1 MIRSGQILFLCA
13 LALLMV
19 GVLMVT
25 SAGMEIE
32 PATAATPIQGGDG
45 LTPVTM
51 LSGRI
56 GIYMAL
62 AMLAMACTAFMPAR
76 VVGALL
82 TPRPRRVWPLLAFGV
97 GMMLV
102 VLLLVYVPGISRNRN
117 FSSRWIEVPAPVLGS
132 VSFQPSEFI
141 KWSMLGLLAW
151 CAVSAGDRLQKFW
164 TGLVPLLAALGIVC
178 AVVMKEDLGT
188 AVLIGSSG
196 VIILLAAGAKLWHIG
211 LLAPAGLSVVA
222 LGLFSSDYR
231 MRRITSFLDP
241 YADPTGDGFHIIQSM
256 GAIANGEVVGRGLG
270 HGLQKFGYLPEDT
283 TDFIFAI
290 ISEELGLFGVAL
302 VLFLYVVLLTTGVDI
317 AKRERRPVARLF
329 ALGVVATIGL
339 QACINLLVVTKLAPT
354 KGIALPLISSGG
366 TGWILTSAALG
377 MLIRFDRSTGD
388 EMVATDNVETESEA
402 GIEDSEDT
410 EEPELAAPAGA
421 LA

>member
-1 MIRSGQILFLCA
+1 M
-13 LALLMV
+13 M

-32 PATAATPIQGGDG
+32 PASAETPVQGGAG
-45 LTPVTM
+45 LAPVAI

-62 AMLAMACTAFMPAR
+62 ALAAMAMAAFMPAR
-76 VVGALL
+76 IVDRAL
-82 TPRPRRVWPLLAFGV
+82 TPSARRVWPILAFGV
-97 GMMLV
+97 GFMLV
-102 VLLLVYVPGISRNRN
+102 MLLLVYVPGISRNRN
-117 FSSRWIEVPAPVLGS
+117 FSSRWIEVPAPVLGT

-164 TGLVPLLAALGIVC
+164 TGLVPMLAALGLVC
-178 AVVMKEDLGT
+178 AVIMKEDLGT
-188 AVLIGSSG
+188 AVLIGSAG
-196 VIILLAAGAKLWHIG
+196 AIILLAAGAKLWHIA
-211 LLAPAGLSVVA
+211 LLAPAGLAVIA
-222 LGLFSSDYR
+222 AGLFTSDYR
-231 MRRITSFLDP
+231 MRRITSFIDP
-241 YADPTGDGFHIIQSM
+241 YADPAGDGFHIIQSM

-290 ISEELGLFGVAL
+290 ISEELGLFGVGL
-302 VLFLYVVLLTTGVDI
+302 VLFLYFVLMTTGFDI
-317 AKRERRPVARLF
+317 VRNERRPVARLF
-329 ALGVVATIGL
+329 ALGVLATIGL
-339 QACINLLVVTKLAPT
+339 QTCINLLVVTKLAPT

-377 MLIRFDRSTGD
+377 MLIRFDRSAHQASIQAD
-388 EMVATDNVETESEA
+388 PIQD
-402 GIEDSEDT
+402 DP
-410 EEPELAAPAGA
+410 EPEHGTPPDETPAGV

>member
-1 MIRSGQILFLCA
+1 M
-13 LALLMV
+13 M

-25 SAGMEIE
+25 SAGMEIA
-32 PATAATPIQGGDG
+32 PASAEAPVRGGEG
-45 LTPVTM
+45 LAPVAI

-62 AMLAMACTAFMPAR
+62 ALAAMAITAFMPAPIVDR
-76 VVGALL
+76 AL
-82 TPRPRRVWPLLAFGV
+82 TPSPRRVWPMLAFGV
-97 GMMLV
+97 GFMLAL
-102 VLLLVYVPGISRNRN
+102 LLLVYVPGIQRNRN
-117 FSSRWIEVPAPVLGS
+117 FSSRWIEFPAPVLGS

-164 TGLVPLLAALGIVC
+164 TGLLPLLAALGLVC

-196 VIILLAAGAKLWHIG
+196 VIILLAAGAKFWHIG
-211 LLAPAGLSVVA
+211 LLAPAGLAVVA
-222 LGLFSSDYR
+222 AGLFTSDYR
-231 MRRITSFLDP
+231 MRRITSFIDP
-241 YADPTGDGFHIIQSM
+241 YADPAGDGFHIIQSM

-302 VLFLYVVLLTTGVDI
+302 VLFLYVVLLTTGLDI
-317 AKRERRPVARLF
+317 ARSERRPVARLF

-339 QACINLLVVTKLAPT
+339 QTCINLLVVTKLAPT

-377 MLIRFDRSTGD
+377 MLIRFDRSSRLAPI
-388 EMVATDNVETESEA
+388 ATDNVEPET
-402 GIEDSEDT
+402 
-410 EEPELAAPAGA
+410 EPEPEPEAPTDATPAGA

>member
-1 MIRSGQILFLCA
+1 MGVLRSGHILFLCA
-13 LALLMV
+13 LALLMM

-32 PATAATPIQGGDG
+32 PATAEIPIQGDG
-45 LTPVTM
+45 GITPVTI

-56 GIYMAL
+56 GIYAAL
-62 AMLAMACTAFMPAR
+62 ALAAMAATAFMPAR
-76 VVGALL
+76 LVDRALRPSPGRGWVVLGLGVGAM
-82 TPRPRRVWPLLAFGV
+82 LA
-97 GMMLV
+97 L
-102 VLLLVYVPGISRNRN
+102 LLLVYVPGISRNRN
-117 FSSRWIEVPAPVLGS
+117 FSSRWIEVPAPVLGT
-132 VSFQPSEFI
+132 VSIQPSEFI

-164 TGLVPLLAALGIVC
+164 AGLVPLLASLGLVC
-178 AVVMKEDLGT
+178 AVIMKEDLGT
-188 AVLIGSSG
+188 AVLIGGAG
-196 VIILLAAGAKLWHIG
+196 VIILTAAGARLWHLG
-211 LLAPAGLSVVA
+211 LLAPAGLAVVA
-222 LGLFSSDYR
+222 AGLFTSDYR

-241 YADPTGDGFHIIQSM
+241 YADPAGDGFHIIQSM

-283 TDFIFAI
+283 TDFIFAV

-302 VLFLYVVLLTTGVDI
+302 VLFLYAVLLTTGLGI
-317 AKRERRPVARLF
+317 ARNESRPVARLF

-339 QACINLLVVTKLAPT
+339 QTCINLLVVTKLAPT

-377 MLIRFDRSTGD
+377 LLIRFDRSGD
-388 EMVATDNVETESEA
+388 ASEAETLESEP
-402 GIEDSEDT
+402 IERGF
-410 EEPELAAPAGA
+410 PEASAQPAGA
-421 LA
+421 IA

>member
-25 SAGMEIE
+25 SAGMSIE
-32 PATAATPIQGGDG
+32 PASAE
-45 LTPVTM
+45 TPVRGGEGLAPVAI

-62 AMLAMACTAFMPAR
+62 ALGMMSVVAFMPGRA
-76 VVGALL
+76 VDHLL
-82 TPRPRRVWPLLAFGV
+82 SPSPRRFWPMLALGV
-97 GMMLV
+97 TLMLV
-102 VLLLVYVPGISRNRN
+102 VLLLVYVPGISRSRN
-117 FSSRWIEVPAPVLGS
+117 ASSRWIEFPAPVLGS

-151 CAVSAGDRLQKFW
+151 CAVSAGERLQKFW
-164 TGLVPLLAALGIVC
+164 TGLVPMLGALGLVC
-178 AVVMKEDLGT
+178 AVIMKEDLGT
-188 AVLIGSSG
+188 AVLIAASG
-196 VIILLAAGAKLWHIG
+196 VVILIAAGARLLHVG
-211 LLAPAGLSVVA
+211 LLAPAGLAVVA
-222 LGLFSSDYR
+222 AGLFTSPYR

-241 YADPTGDGFHIIQSM
+241 YADPAGDGFHIIQSM

-270 HGLQKFGYLPEDT
+270 NGIQKFGYLPEDT

-290 ISEELGLFGVAL
+290 IAEELGLFGVGL
-302 VLFLYVVLLTTGVDI
+302 VLFLYVVLLTTGLDI
-317 AKRERRPVARLF
+317 ARNERRPVARLF

-377 MLIRFDRSTGD
+377 LLIRFDRSSGLSTVSPGKYGPEHDSD
-388 EMVATDNVETESEA
+388 EFEEA
-402 GIEDSEDT
+402 
-410 EEPELAAPAGA
+410 ELPGAGEHAGA

>member
-25 SAGMEIE
+25 SAGMSIE
-32 PATAATPIQGGDG
+32 PASAE
-45 LTPVTM
+45 TPVRGGEGLAPVAI

-62 AMLAMACTAFMPAR
+62 ALAAMGAAAFLPGR
-76 VVGALL
+76 VVERMLR
-82 TPRPRRVWPLLAFGV
+82 PSPRRVWPMLAFGV
-97 GMMLV
+97 GFMLV
-102 VLLLVYVPGISRNRN
+102 LLFLVYVPGISRSRN
-117 FSSRWIEVPAPVLGS
+117 FSSRWIEFPAPVLGS

-151 CAVSAGDRLQKFW
+151 CAVSAGDRLQRFW
-164 TGLVPLLAALGIVC
+164 TGLVPLLGALGLVC
-178 AVVMKEDLGT
+178 AVIMKEDLGT
-188 AVLIGSSG
+188 AVLIGAAG
-196 VIILLAAGAKLWHIG
+196 VVILMAAGARPLHIG
-211 LLAPAGLSVVA
+211 LLAPAGLAVVA
-222 LGLFSSDYR
+222 AGLFTSPYR

-241 YADPTGDGFHIIQSM
+241 YADPAGDGFHIIQSM

-290 ISEELGLFGVAL
+290 ISEELGLFGVGL
-302 VLFLYVVLLTTGVDI
+302 VLFLYIVLLTTGLDI
-317 AKRERRPVARLF
+317 ARNERRPVARLF

-377 MLIRFDRSTGD
+377 MLIRFDRSAGEGAISTQNVGPLGED
-388 EMVATDNVETESEA
+388 EPVEAEES
-402 GIEDSEDT
+402 G
-410 EEPELAAPAGA
+410 PAPAAGA